1 MNNNQL
7 PDIYPAGTALTVGSH
22 KARII
27 KYLASGGFAHIYSAE
42 ISPADSNSSTIVACL
57 KRVLVPDKPS
67 LNVLRAEVDAM
78 KLLRGNRHVVSYI
91 DSHAAKSGHRNGSYE
106 VFLLMELCTGGGLID
121 FMNTRLQ
128 NRLQEAEVLKIMSD
142 ITQGIAAMHAL
153 LPPLV
158 HRDIKIEN
166 VLIAGDNTFKVCDF
180 GSVCGIIRPPKNGQE
195 FNYVQHDILK
205 NTTAQYRSP
214 EMIDLY
220 RGYPINEKSDIWA
233 LGVFLY
239 KLCYYTTPF
248 EKVGEAAIL
257 HSRFQFPAYPQYSD
271 KLKHLISVML
281 TENPLMRPNICQVL
295 EEVSRVRNVPC
306 PLRNFYILR
315 SMQQHHETKSHSPTP
330 IHQSSSQPKIEV
342 IQHISTQQPVAGL
355 SSWKSF
361 ANGSNNG
368 MLYQPQTK
376 SQGNQVSHQNRL
388 ADPFKAI
395 DKTRLLNGTATK
407 LPAVSTA
414 GNNPTLV
421 HGKTSTEA
429 DLFSS
434 RRSASPALG
443 GRGDISKI
451 VSANPTTLEMHSKY
465 SSTRTQN
472 DNVLGTTPALR
483 SSVPRQL
490 SSSRTSDV
498 LESQN
503 SGDSVG
509 KRLGQKLKKVF
520 TGERR
525 SISPIKS
532 RQNTGESVKSSFA
545 TLRRGISRAGS
556 LKEDLSS
563 KWGSNDLPVG
573 LAPSNG
579 QRARISSSDSIEEER
594 VSMRRSHSRSSS
606 TASIISD
613 LDKLDEDDTAAKEYY
628 RARSPVRMGH
638 DNDSRLSIQKRVQDL
653 LKSSEDAHVL
663 KTASGYGETSAFEE
677 AKLLPQLTNETML
690 RDRGDSSASTP
701 KVLSPGERH
710 SSVVITKVAP
720 EKGRSPFK
728 PAHPKPKRPAKP
740 IHLRGDKLSL
750 PSASESD
757 RDTDH
762 WNLREIEELEKD
774 FKTRFPSAA

>member
-1 MNNNQL
+1 MNNRL
-7 PDIYPAGTALTVGSH
+7 PDIYPPGTALTVGSH

-42 ISPADSNSSTIVACL
+42 ISPADPNGSTNVACL

-78 KLLRGNRHVVSYI
+78 KLLRGNKHVVSYI
-91 DSHAAKSGHRNGSYE
+91 DSHAAKSGDTTGSYE
-106 VFLLMELCTGGGLID
+106 VFLLMELCPGGGLID

-128 NRLQEAEVLKIMSD
+128 NRFQEAEVLKIMSD
-142 ITQGIAAMHAL
+142 VTQGIAAMHAL

-166 VLIAGDNTFKVCDF
+166 VLIAGDGTFKVCDF

-281 TENPLMRPNICQVL
+281 TENPTMRPNVCQVL
-295 EEVSRVRNVPC
+295 EEVSRIRNVPC
-306 PLRNFYILR
+306 PLGNFYLLR
-315 SMQQHHETKSHSPTP
+315 SMQQHQEPKSRSPIP
-330 IHQSSSQPKIEV
+330 VHHIGSQPNIDM
-342 IQHISTQQPVAGL
+342 TQSITTHQPVAGL
-355 SSWKSF
+355 NSWKSF
-361 ANGSNNG
+361 TNGATNG
-368 MLYQPQTK
+368 MLYQPQIR
-376 SQGNQVSHQNRL
+376 SQGSHILQPSRL
-388 ADPFKAI
+388 ADPFMAI
-395 DKTRLLNGTATK
+395 DKSKLVNDKSAK
-407 LPAVSTA
+407 LPVVATA
-414 GNNPTLV
+414 GHKPTMI
-421 HGKTSTEA
+421 HGKTSTDA
-429 DLFSS
+429 NILMS

-451 VSANPTTLEMHSKY
+451 VSANPTSLEMYSTY

-472 DNVLGTTPALR
+472 DNGLGVSPDLR
-483 SSVPRQL
+483 SSVSRQL
-490 SSSRTSDV
+490 SSSDA
-498 LESQN
+498 LESHHT
-503 SGDSVG
+503 GDSIG
-509 KRLGQKLKKVF
+509 KRLGHKLKKVF

-556 LKEDLSS
+556 IKDDRTS
-563 KWGSNDLPVG
+563 KWNTSEISLVN
-573 LAPSNG
+573 ASNG
-579 QRARISSSDSIEEER
+579 QRSRISSSESIEEEQFAI
-594 VSMRRSHSRSSS
+594 RRSHSRSSS
-606 TASIISD
+606 SASIISD
-613 LDKLDEDDTAAKEYY
+613 LDQLDDGDMPAKDYY
-628 RARSPVRMGH
+628 RSRSPVKVGH
-638 DNDSRLSIQKRVQDL
+638 ENESRLSIQKRVQDL
-653 LKSSEDAHVL
+653 LKNSEDSHVL
-663 KTASGYGETSAFEE
+663 KTAHGYGEITATEE
-677 AKLLPQLTNETML
+677 TKLSSQLTNETLL
-690 RDRGDSSASTP
+690 RNFGDSNASTP
-701 KVLSPGERH
+701 KVLSPEDRNRH
-710 SSVVITKVAP
+710 SSVVVTRISP
-720 EKGRSPFK
+720 EKKK
-728 PAHPKPKRPAKP
+728 PPLKSTHPKPKRPAKP
-740 IHLRGDKLSL
+740 LHLRADKLS
-750 PSASESD
+750 PQGAAADDKEQ
-757 RDTDH
+757 
-762 WNLREIEELEKD
+762 WNLLELEELEKD